1 MKKKTW
7 FEKMLD
13 TVKDSFEFRFE
24 TIILDITE
32 QIAKRMKERQINRT
46 QLAKAL
52 DVSPAAVTKILNGN
66 SNFTLRTLLTIGDAL
81 DLDLAIKFRPKE
93 TSAEAQRFLE
103 TCVAWAEYRSI
114 PTTTTMLTATSSVA
128 LPTSITADLGFNQF
142 GVSGQQRDIAET

>member
-32 QIAKRMKERQINRT
+32 QIAKRMKERRINRT

-103 TCVAWAEYRSI
+103 TCAAWPEYQNI
-114 PTTTTMLTATSSVA
+114 PTTTMLTATSSVT
-128 LPTSITADLGFNQF
+128 LPTSITADLGFNPF
-142 GVSGQQRDIAET
+142 GVSGQQREMAQA